1 MAGDPVTYLESSFL
15 SPLLKEESVTDI
27 SYNGTDIF
35 YVSNFFGRQKSTIL
49 VNKEEVSSF
58 LRQLANLTEQQ
69 FTVQSPI
76 LDVSFGKYRLN
87 AVNSSL
93 ARNQNKKTYTFS
105 VRIESGECRIN
116 KDSSFFEKESLE
128 ILLDLLSRQESI
140 VIGGKT
146 SSGKTELEKW
156 LLLNMNIN
164 SRVIVI
170 DNVEELDMIE
180 NPLVDLSTWLV
191 NEKVNYASF
200 SRLIRNALRNNPD
213 YIVIAESRGEEML
226 DALVSTMSGHPI
238 ITTIHAKD
246 LESMPDRIARLAML
260 SGNKLLKDELMEDI
274 SHHMRYYVY
283 VAKSCDKVGKI
294 SRYIKSIGRIDEASM
309 KMEVLYERKENDE

>member
-1 MAGDPVTYLESSFL
+1 MAGDPTAFLETSFL
-15 SPLLKEESVTDI
+15 SNLLKKEGITDI
-27 SYNGTDIF
+27 SYNGSEIF
-35 YVSNFFGRQKSTIL
+35 YVSNSLGRQKYEIS
-49 VNKEEVSSF
+49 VSDDDVSSF

-69 FTVQSPI
+69 FSVQSPI
-76 LDVSFGKYRLN
+76 LDVSFGRYRLN
-87 AVNSSL
+87 AVNLSL
-93 ARNQNKKTYTFS
+93 ARKANKKAYTFS
-105 VRIESGECRIN
+105 LRVESSDCLIK
-116 KDSSFFEKESLE
+116 KDSPFFDKESFQ
-128 ILLDLLSRQESI
+128 IVSDLLDKQESI

-156 LLLNMNIN
+156 LLLNMGIN

-180 NPLVDLSTWLV
+180 NPLIDLSTWLV
-191 NEKVNYASF
+191 NENIKSASF
-200 SRLIRNALRNNPD
+200 SALIRNALRNNPD

-260 SGNKLLKDELMEDI
+260 KGEKLLKDELKRDI
-274 SHHMRYYVY
+274 AHHMPYYVY
-283 VAKSCDKVGKI
+283 VEKACDQVGKI
-294 SRYIKSIGRIDEASM
+294 SRYIKSIGKINETTM
-309 KMEVLYERKENDE
+309 KMEMLYERS